1 MNLRRILTLLGKELI
16 HGPKGFIFIWVVIVP
31 IGFTLIAN
39 LAFGSLFSEKPDLG
53 IYDQG
58 YSQIVAQAQA
68 LDSINT
74 KLYDSRDDLIQAT
87 SDGAVDIGLVLPPG
101 FDDSVTQGET
111 VTVEGFVWGES
122 LAKSRTIIPVA
133 FADLV
138 RELAGQEV
146 PVEIESVSL
155 GEDTGVPW
163 NERLLPLLIF
173 FAVFFSGV
181 MLPSTSLI
189 DEKQKRTLQA
199 LIITPASVGEIFTSK
214 ALVGILL
221 SVFLGVAVLLL
232 NGAFGAH
239 WLLLLLVLFFSAV
252 MAVEVGLIA
261 GVLIKDIT
269 TLFTVWKSSGIV
281 LAAPVFIYLFPQ
293 IPEWVGQIFPTYYTL
308 QPVVTLSLQGGGW
321 PDISTNFFIL
331 LGIDIALIGVI
342 ILALRKSRQ
351 FMG

>member
-1 MNLRRILTLLGKELI
+1 VNLRRIFTLLGKEFI
-16 HGPKGFIFIWVVIVP
+16 HGPKGFILIMVIVVP
-31 IGFTLIAN
+31 VGFTLIAN

-58 YSQIVAQAQA
+58 GSQLVAQAQE
-68 LDSINT
+68 LGSINT

-87 SDGAVDIGLVLPPG
+87 SEGAVDIGLVLPQG
-101 FDDSVTQGET
+101 FDDAIVQDET
-111 VTVEGFVWGES
+111 VSVEGFVWGES

-146 PVEIESVSL
+146 PVEIQSVSL
-155 GEDTGVPW
+155 GDDPGVPW
-163 NERLLPLLIF
+163 NERLLPMLMF

-199 LIITPASVGEIFTSK
+199 LVITPASVGEIFTAK
-214 ALVGILL
+214 ALMGIFL
-221 SVFLGVAVLLL
+221 SVFLGVAVLFM
-232 NGAFGAH
+232 NGAFGAN
-239 WLLLLLVLFFSAV
+239 WLLLVLVLFFSAV

-269 TLFTVWKSSGIV
+269 TLFTVWKSSGIL

-308 QPVVTLSLQGGGW
+308 QPVVALSLQNGGW
-321 PDISTNFFIL
+321 SDIAVNFFVL
-331 LGIDIALIGVI
+331 LAIDAVLMAIIALLIRRSQRIQG
-342 ILALRKSRQ
+342 
-351 FMG
+351 